1 MDLSKLLYFNELKE
15 LNLPKNEYVILG
27 SGPLVIRGLRGN
39 NHDIDILVTKKLWN
53 KLIKEYPVKI
63 KEVKDKKREF
73 MKVGN
78 ISISYPWDDSN
89 LLKNVFETADVVEGY
104 KFASLEDIKLWKSY
118 IGRDKDIE
126 DVKLIEQYLN
136 KNQL

>member
-1 MDLSKLLYFNELKE
+1 MLYFNELKE

-104 KFASLEDIKLWKSY
+104 KFASLEDMKLWKSY